1 MTSFFDEMNGANGT
15 SASSHVSQHEPVFQI
30 SVVSRM
36 VGIHQQTIRSY
47 ERVGLL
53 NPARS
58 SGNTRLFSPADVDRL
73 RQVVRRLAL
82 RAGVPEPALHS
93 FRRGYALAM
102 LRAGC
107 DVVTLSR
114 LLGHSD
120 LSLLRRYTKQT
131 GEDLRAAAERHSP
144 GDRL

>member
-58 SGNTRLFSPADVDRL
+58 SGNTRLFSPADVERL
-73 RQVVRRLAL
+73 RQVVRLVNDL
-82 RAGVPEPALHS
+82 GINLAGVEVILRMSRQIEALQEQLIEAQQG
-93 FRRGYALAM
+93 RRLDATDG
-102 LRAGC
+102 RE
-107 DVVTLSR
+107 
-114 LLGHSD
+114 
-120 LSLLRRYTKQT
+120 
-131 GEDLRAAAERHSP
+131 GEYER
-144 GDRL
+144 